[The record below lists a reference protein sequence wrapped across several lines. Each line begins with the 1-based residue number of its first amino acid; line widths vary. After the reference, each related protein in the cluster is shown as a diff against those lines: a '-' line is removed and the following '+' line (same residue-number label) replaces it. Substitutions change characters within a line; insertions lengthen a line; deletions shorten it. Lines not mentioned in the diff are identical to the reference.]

1 MQTLEDI
8 EDVAETLQDDE
19 TNAWTEYDEEDI
31 ETVEEEDTETQPEDE
46 SEAVKEEVESE
57 IIDEIDILADFRK
70 EFEAKRTK
78 ELAVKA
84 EETKKQ
90 LLDLIRVT

>member
-1 MQTLEDI
+1 M
-8 EDVAETLQDDE
+8 QDDE

-46 SEAVKEEVESE
+46 SEAVKEERKDVEVESE

-84 EETKKQ
+84 EEKKKQ
-90 LLDLIRVT
+90 LLDLIRVTWA